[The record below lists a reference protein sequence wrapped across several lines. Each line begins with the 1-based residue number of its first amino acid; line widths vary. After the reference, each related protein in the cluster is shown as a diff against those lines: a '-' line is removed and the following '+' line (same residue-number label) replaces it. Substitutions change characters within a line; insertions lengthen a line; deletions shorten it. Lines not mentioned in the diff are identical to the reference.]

1 MKHLKLFV
9 LASLLLPFCSQIL
22 SAQDVSYKV
31 IENTP
36 YTHTLH
42 VGIVPLDFLMINGTP
57 LLGSALTAQFRPIP
71 RVIVEANASSAL
83 FMKDNREDI
92 VVSGLKKIGG
102 LNLKGGG
109 AFVWRRQG
117 NNRIREKGST
127 TPIAGRFSL
136 KAETKG
142 TQSVETYILFPYNRM
157 VERSVRGGAFYYDF
171 PTSDG
176 ASTSAGV
183 YAGIGKL
190 STTAAT
196 LDVNGF
202 GEKHRST
209 TFGYHLDLLFG
220 KTQYH
225 DATEEAGVGFLFGF
239 DMLYVGG
246 LLPISTTLE
255 LGSLPGKGSYVGL
268 KFAGSILSGKDK
280 YKGDYKNTRQAKRKI
295 PALIQAL

>member
-102 LNLKGGG
+102 IN
-109 AFVWRRQG
+109 
-117 NNRIREKGST
+117 
-127 TPIAGRFSL
+127 
-136 KAETKG
+136 
-142 TQSVETYILFPYNRM
+142 
-157 VERSVRGGAFYYDF
+157 
-171 PTSDG
+171 
-176 ASTSAGV
+176 
-183 YAGIGKL
+183 
-190 STTAAT
+190 
-196 LDVNGF
+196 
-202 GEKHRST
+202 H
-209 TFGYHLDLLFG
+209 
-220 KTQYH
+220 
-225 DATEEAGVGFLFGF
+225 
-239 DMLYVGG
+239 
-246 LLPISTTLE
+246 
-255 LGSLPGKGSYVGL
+255 
-268 KFAGSILSGKDK
+268 
-280 YKGDYKNTRQAKRKI
+280 
-295 PALIQAL
+295 